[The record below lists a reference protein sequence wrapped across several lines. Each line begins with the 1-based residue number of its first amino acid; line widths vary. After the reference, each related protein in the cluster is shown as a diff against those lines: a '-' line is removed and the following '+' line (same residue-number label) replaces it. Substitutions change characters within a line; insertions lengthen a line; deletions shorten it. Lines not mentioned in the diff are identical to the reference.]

1 MKSLHTLKNNYI
13 IWLLVS
19 VNLIFSQT
27 TDSNEILEDYIHAGL
42 ENNPSLKQAFK
53 QWKSAEAKVGFAKG
67 LPNPTISFGYFLE
80 SVETA
85 AGPHETKIGIMQKIP
100 WFGKRKA
107 NGDAQMAS
115 AEMAFSKLEK
125 KRLAVTHEIRNIWY
139 DYYYL
144 TRITDLTNQNFELI
158 QNWDSVIRSKYV
170 TSRTGHP
177 DLIKTQIELIQLEDD
192 LLSLE
197 NQKQPLLESFRSLLH
212 DHMLLEIIVPDS
224 LFFSLMNS
232 DRTYLLETIN
242 ESNPDLGMAGAE
254 LSMNKAHLKR
264 AKLNRLPDLGIG
276 LEKIG
281 TGEKDGSAFS
291 GKDPLVAKV
300 SFDIPLWFGKNK
312 SSIKSADLAVEAVE
326 QKVVSIQNE
335 LTKNLEK
342 VLYELKESNRQIQ
355 LYQNVL
361 IPKGLE
367 SLGATEKAYRSD
379 KIDFLSLVDAQRRLL
394 KFQMK
399 YEKAFIDYLKAKS
412 KLSVLTGEKIS

>member
-1 MKSLHTLKNNYI
+1 MKSFHTLKNNYI

-85 AGPHETKIGIMQKIP
+85 AGPQETKIGIMQKIP

-192 LLSLE
+192 LLS
-197 NQKQPLLESFRSLLH
+197 R
-212 DHMLLEIIVPDS
+212 
-224 LFFSLMNS
+224 
-232 DRTYLLETIN
+232 
-242 ESNPDLGMAGAE
+242 
-254 LSMNKAHLKR
+254 
-264 AKLNRLPDLGIG
+264 
-276 LEKIG
+276 
-281 TGEKDGSAFS
+281 
-291 GKDPLVAKV
+291 
-300 SFDIPLWFGKNK
+300 KNK
-312 SSIKSADLAVEAVE
+312 
-326 QKVVSIQNE
+326 N
-335 LTKNLEK
+335 N
-342 VLYELKESNRQIQ
+342 N
-355 LYQNVL
+355 
-361 IPKGLE
+361 
-367 SLGATEKAYRSD
+367 
-379 KIDFLSLVDAQRRLL
+379 
-394 KFQMK
+394 
-399 YEKAFIDYLKAKS
+399 
-412 KLSVLTGEKIS
+412 KLHN

>member
-1 MKSLHTLKNNYI
+1 MKSFHKKSYTI
-13 IWLLVS
+13 VLLFSISLV
-19 VNLIFSQT
+19 FSQVT
-27 TDSNEILEDYIHAGL
+27 ISNELLDGYIHAGL
-42 ENNPSLKQAFK
+42 ENNPSIKQAFK
-53 QWKSAEAKVGFAKG
+53 QWKAAEAKVRYSKG

-80 SVETA
+80 SVQTA
-85 AGPHETKIGIMQKIP
+85 AGPQETKIGIMQKIP

-107 NGDAQMAS
+107 IGNAQTAR
-115 AEMAFSKLEK
+115 AEMAFSQLEK
-125 KRLAVTHEIRNIWY
+125 KRLAITHEIRNVWY
-139 DYYYL
+139 DQYYL
-144 TRITDLTNQNFELI
+144 MRITDLTQQNFELI
-158 QNWDSVIRSKYV
+158 QNWDSVIRSKYI

-197 NQKQPLLESFRSLLH
+197 NQKRPLLESFSRLLN
-212 DHMLLEIIVPDS
+212 DNTLMEIIVPDS
-224 LFFSLMNS
+224 LSFSLMNS
-232 DRTYLLETIN
+232 DRIYLLETIN
-242 ESNPDLGMAGAE
+242 ESNPDLRAAGAE
-254 LSMNKAHLKR
+254 LNMNEARLKKV
-264 AKLNRLPDLGIG
+264 KLNRLPDLGIG

-291 GKDPLVAKV
+291 GKDPLVAKI

-312 SSIKSADLAVEAVE
+312 SAIKSANLSVEAVE
-326 QKVVSIQNE
+326 EKVISVQNE
-335 LTKNLEK
+335 LAKALEK
-342 VLYELKESNRQIQ
+342 IIYDLKESSRQVR

-399 YEKAFIDYLKAKS
+399 YEKALINYLKAKS
-412 KLSVLTGEKIS
+412 KLSILTGEKIS